1 MSGLKRVLALGLA
14 LVVMGCGENSRR
26 HGAELQILWADW
38 EPARALQSLSE
49 EYTAMTG
56 VKVKVIRKSWD
67 GAFTDAAFSEF
78 RNRADNY
85 DILIGDSQ
93 WLGIGV
99 VGRHYLELTDWM
111 PNHIPMGQIVPSALK
126 WYSEWPQGS
135 NRYYAVPCE
144 ADAMGWVYRRDL
156 FENPSHQT
164 AFQAFLTSKGVAA
177 FPLAVPT
184 TWEELKWIA
193 AYFHEKVPGVEGV
206 ALPTSRKYDMATMSF
221 EQILWAFGGEFG
233 DYANNRVSIHSPE
246 SVAALQYFTDL
257 LKSASSGGRNMS
269 YGDVTAQIVS
279 GHAAMA
285 CTFFAFF
292 PSLTSPMSNP
302 DFYDKLG
309 FFNAPG
315 HKDAQGVIRRATSLG
330 GQGMS
335 INAHVSVKRQQ
346 LAKEFL
352 AWFSRKDVQQK
363 WAARGG
369 ITANRLVLQSD
380 EFRSAAPY
388 NGLFEEAFSLMKDFW
403 SVPEFGDLM
412 EVTQRE
418 ICAVIQQGKTPT
430 QSVKTIQTEHER
442 ILKARRWKVA
452 FESPSIM
459 PGIQP

>member
-1 MSGLKRVLALGLA
+1 MLGWKWILAFSLA
-14 LVVMGCGENSRR
+14 LVLSGCGENSRR

-38 EPARALQSLSE
+38 EPARALQALSE
-49 EYTAMTG
+49 EYFALTG

-99 VGRHYLELTDWM
+99 VGHHYLELTDWL
-111 PNHIPMGQIVPSALK
+111 PNHVPLDQIVPSALK

-156 FENPSHQT
+156 FENPQNQA
-164 AFQAFLTSKGVAA
+164 AFQDYLVSHRVEP
-177 FPLAVPT
+177 FPLGVPN

-193 AYFHEKVPGVEGV
+193 AFFHEKVPGVEGV

-233 DYANNRVSIHSPE
+233 DYENNRVTIQSPA
-246 SVAALQYFTDL
+246 SVEALQYFTDL

-279 GHAAMA
+279 GHTAMA

-292 PSLTSPMSNP
+292 PSLTSPTSNP
-302 DFYDKLG
+302 DFYNKLG

-315 HKDAQGVIRRATSLG
+315 HVDKQGVIRRATSLG

-335 INAHVSVKRQQ
+335 INSHISTNRQKR
-346 LAKEFL
+346 AKDFL
-352 AWFSRKDVQQK
+352 AWFSKREIQQR
-363 WAARGG
+363 WASRGG

-380 EFRSAAPY
+380 EFRRAAPY
-388 NGLFEEAFSLMKDFW
+388 NVLFEEAFSLMKDFW

-412 EVTQRE
+412 DVTQRE
-418 ICAVIQQGKTPT
+418 ICSVVQQGKTPVQAVKVI
-430 QSVKTIQTEHER
+430 QSEHEKL
-442 ILKARRWKVA
+442 LKARRWKVA
-452 FESPSIM
+452 FEAAPSL
-459 PGIQP
+459 PGTLP